1 VLLISPSSAAAEEGR
16 GHGAGHGGPVS
27 DLGQQGED
35 SVHDVANMLGLITFV
50 YCSSRPYGSEKA
62 AR

>member
-1 VLLISPSSAAAEEGR
+1 VKKVGDTVPVV
-16 GHGAGHGGPVS
+16 GGPVS

-35 SVHDVANMLGLITFV
+35 SVHDVANLLGLITFV
-50 YCSSRPYGSEKA
+50 YCSSRSYGSEKA